1 MLWSVWAGGMD
12 RPSRTKLQPAGSLSS
27 SQPGGPSCWVSTLAF
42 GLIGF
47 SRPLVGDFASLFF
60 TNNCTYF
67 EKEKLFTLT
76 FRFCAKFLFYFV
88 RIPIP
93 VCTVQFVRISRFG
106 TVVEDS
112 LKIKFM
118 LGMELCY
125 LLTYLLTVFEIKKF
139 QQRSH
144 IVIYC
149 HLCSTQCM
157 EIKQNR
163 TSCF

>member
-1 MLWSVWAGGMD
+1 MD

-27 SQPGGPSCWVSTLAF
+27 SQPGGPSCWVNTLAF

-47 SRPLVGDFASLFF
+47 SSPLVGDFASLFLLI
-60 TNNCTYF
+60 TVPGTYF

-125 LLTYLLTVFEIKKF
+125 LLTYLLTVFEITEK
-139 QQRSH
+139 S
-144 IVIYC
+144 YSN
-149 HLCSTQCM
+149 LLS
-157 EIKQNR
+157 
-163 TSCF
+163 SL